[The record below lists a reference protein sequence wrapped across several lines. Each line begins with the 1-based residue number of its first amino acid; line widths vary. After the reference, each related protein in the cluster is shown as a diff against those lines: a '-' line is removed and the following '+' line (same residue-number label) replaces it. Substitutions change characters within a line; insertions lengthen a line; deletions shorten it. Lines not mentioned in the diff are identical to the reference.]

1 VRARRGL
8 CGAARQR
15 RVVKEPQFMN
25 SEFTTQLWC
34 LDALLSRG
42 PGERPG
48 PGPGPFRGPPAAAP
62 SFLPDLAAHH
72 AGSR

>member
-1 VRARRGL
+1 MRARRGL

-48 PGPGPFRGPPAAAP
+48 PGPGPFRAPRPPLHGAVKT
-62 SFLPDLAAHH
+62 SMK
-72 AGSR
+72 

>member
-1 VRARRGL
+1 
-8 CGAARQR
+8 
-15 RVVKEPQFMN
+15 MN

-48 PGPGPFRGPPAAAP
+48 AVPGGRARSGGRPARSGPRRPRIAA
-62 SFLPDLAAHH
+62 L
-72 AGSR
+72 